1 MPRAT
6 TAPVA
11 LPLADDPQSRLAAA
25 RAEAAKIASERAAA
39 EKTASDLRE
48 ALEKLRQEQLA
59 AEAAAAKI
67 AEAESRAKQAAVDA
81 ERQIEPDQ
89 VTVDIARSLAET
101 LVAAFEACDDGDANK
116 TVPMLWS
123 TADDV
128 RCRLLTSAVDDD
140 ARALVLATEGVIL
153 ALDEWESARSP
164 EFNDTLDDEKR
175 QRLEIR
181 DIRHQFRPAD
191 SERISR
197 RVRELRLVLDGQSP
211 PPVAERIGELIAQG
225 VSLNQIC
232 RMLGLMRVDGTPS
245 LSDLG
250 SIVDGALLQ
259 FGYYDGVARWH
270 HQACTG
276 LMDFDSCW
284 LWRQA
289 ELARRRQFE
298 QGRPGSPAR
307 LGETRFGREANYRPH
322 IDEASELTP
331 AFRADLAKIARGRAD
346 ARAAARAAAAH
357 DDAPLNRF

>member
-1 MPRAT
+1 MSLT
-6 TAPVA
+6 T
-11 LPLADDPQSRLAAA
+11 S
-25 RAEAAKIASERAAA
+25 
-39 EKTASDLRE
+39 
-48 ALEKLRQEQLA
+48 
-59 AEAAAAKI
+59 
-67 AEAESRAKQAAVDA
+67 
-81 ERQIEPDQ
+81 
-89 VTVDIARSLAET
+89 
-101 LVAAFEACDDGDANK
+101 FEACDDGDANK

-140 ARALVLATEGVIL
+140 AREIVLATEGVIL

-164 EFNDTLDDEKR
+164 EYNDNLDDEKR

-181 DIRHQFRPAD
+181 DIRVQLRPGD

-197 RVRELRLVLDGQSP
+197 RVRELRLILDGQTP

-225 VSLNQIC
+225 VSTNQIC

-245 LSDLG
+245 LADLG
-250 SIVDGALLQ
+250 SIIDGALLQ

-284 LWRQA
+284 LWRQS
-289 ELARRRQFE
+289 ELSRRRQFE

-307 LGETRFGREANYRPH
+307 LGETRFGREASYRPH
-322 IDEASELTP
+322 VATAEELTP
-331 AFRADLAKIARGRAD
+331 AFKFDLVKIAQRREA
-346 ARAAARAAAAH
+346 ARAAARAAADH
-357 DDAPLNRF
+357 DDAPMDRF